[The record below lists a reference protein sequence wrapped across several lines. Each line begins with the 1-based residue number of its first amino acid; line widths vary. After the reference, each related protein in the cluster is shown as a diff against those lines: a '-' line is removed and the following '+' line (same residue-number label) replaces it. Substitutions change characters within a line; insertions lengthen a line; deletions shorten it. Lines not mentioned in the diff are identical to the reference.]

1 MYNSCFIKKVDF
13 ENICENLLT
22 IIIPKKLSN
31 NIKTK
36 TISNEIYGNKE
47 VISVDALFCNE
58 PTNLSRVI
66 AKRIAISYCIVN
78 SFENDLEI
86 NMQIIWPHLV
96 ESLKLLNEFPLF
108 ASVGSQGFISIPIY
122 RQHTHDIKILRLHIW
137 DSSIDKLIDI
147 SKISKFSIHSHL
159 FHTTS
164 QILCGEIQNTRIK
177 INDTPQKTGFS
188 EYEIKWI
195 NTKNNLDDNNLK
207 SELINTNKL
216 VNVENNIIE
225 QYTKNQRYFVN
236 AGDFHASNY
245 SKDYSVTASIFL
257 FNSKKGRT
265 ESSKTIGPKHLIK
278 APELNYPK
286 MDITPL
292 LDKID
297 VQLNLNK

>member
-1 MYNSCFIKKVDF
+1 MYNSCFIKKADF
-13 ENICENLLT
+13 ESICENLLT

-36 TISNEIYGNKE
+36 TISKEIYGNKE
-47 VISVDALFCNE
+47 IISVDALFSNE
-58 PTNLSRVI
+58 PTNLITII
-66 AKRIAISYCIVN
+66 AKRIAISYYIIN
-78 SFENDLEI
+78 SFENDLEVD
-86 NMQIIWPHLV
+86 MQIIWPHIV
-96 ESLKLLNEFPLF
+96 KSLKLLNESPLF

-122 RQHTHDIKILRLHIW
+122 RQHTCDVKILRLHIW
-137 DSSIDKLIDI
+137 DNSIDKIIDI

-159 FHTTS
+159 FHATS
-164 QILCGEIQNTRIK
+164 QILCGEIQNTRIT
-177 INDTPQKTGFS
+177 ISDTPKETGFS
-188 EYEIKWI
+188 EYEINWI
-195 NTKNNLDDNNLK
+195 NIENNLNDNNLK

-216 VNVENNIIE
+216 VSIENNIKE
-225 QYTKNQRYFVN
+225 QYIKNQRYTVD
-236 AGDFHASNY
+236 AGDFHVSNY

-257 FNSKKGRT
+257 FNSKKGRI

-292 LDKID
+292 FDKID